1 MGGVSIGGVSVGA
14 DIEINDDEAERRKRY
29 TACTGLPSHFEHHP
43 DTKLTAGHALSKP
56 NSRRNRKSF
65 GAPLARPQ
73 GAAGG
78 ATNAQISQ
86 MYTTAIKLST
96 QNVRRLHS
104 GQLVLFVAR
113 TH

>member
-29 TACTGLPSHFEHHP
+29 THALVCRATFEHHP
-43 DTKLTAGHALSKP
+43 DTKLTVGHALSKP
-56 NSRRNRKSF
+56 HSRRNRKSF

-96 QNVRRLHS
+96 QNVRRHHS
-104 GQLVLFVAR
+104 GQPVLFVAR